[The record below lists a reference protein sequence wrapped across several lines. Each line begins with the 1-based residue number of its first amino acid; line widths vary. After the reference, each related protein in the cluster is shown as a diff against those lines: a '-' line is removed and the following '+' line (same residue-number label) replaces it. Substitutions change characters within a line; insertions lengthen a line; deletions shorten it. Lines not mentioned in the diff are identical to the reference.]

1 MKRFNLKIRKM
12 AFAGLLTLAP
22 TACLLPSDNATPVA
36 IQNEEQF
43 LQQLTDRIIALCQV
57 AQDAFAKFTDSNNQE
72 GYSLHVKRFESAIS
86 RFREEIIR
94 PILDRLSTA
103 QGESKQALVI
113 AQEIVNDMINQLAIF
128 HAALAKHINS
138 TNAIALKNDLEPVI
152 ATITSQALYQKTL
165 QKLTALEK
173 SMNNLGHTIFA
184 EKIKEMQS
192 LVAKAYNNYHATK
205 NQDKNK
211 AFQLLMRRLKKK

>member
-22 TACLLPSDNATPVA
+22 TACILPIDIPSSVTTV
-36 IQNEEQF
+36 NEDQF
-43 LQQLTDRIIALCQV
+43 LQDLTNRIIALCQV
-57 AQDAFAKFTDSNNQE
+57 AQDAFIKFTDSNNQE
-72 GYSLHVKRFESAIS
+72 GYSIHVNRFASAIG

-94 PILDRLSTA
+94 PILDRLATSE
-103 QGESKQALVI
+103 GESKRALII
-113 AQEIVNDMINQLAIF
+113 AQEIVNDMINQLAVF

-152 ATITSQALYQKTL
+152 ASITSQALYQKTIN
-165 QKLTALEK
+165 KLSELEA
-173 SMNNLGHTIFA
+173 SINTLGHTSFA
-184 EKIKEMQS
+184 NKITEMQN
-192 LVAKAYNNYHATK
+192 LVTKAYQNYHATK
-205 NQDKNK
+205 GQDRNK